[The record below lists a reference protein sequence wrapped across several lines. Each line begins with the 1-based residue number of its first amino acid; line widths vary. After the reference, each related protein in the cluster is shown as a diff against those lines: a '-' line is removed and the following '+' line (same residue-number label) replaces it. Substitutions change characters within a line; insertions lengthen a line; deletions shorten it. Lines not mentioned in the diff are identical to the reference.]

1 MSALLVRSLQHVHGH
16 VGWLAALALAHP
28 AVLLRRPERRL
39 FGAAVASTALVTVA
53 ALMGAL
59 IYPSYRVAVKPAIIA
74 VAPAIGFLFERKE
87 HLGIAALAL
96 AWCGLVMYV
105 LAHRR
110 EAPRLEL
117 GRAAFVS
124 YAGAAIAATLAASG
138 GLIVACYRSF

>member
-1 MSALLVRSLQHVHGH
+1 MSVLLARSLQHVHGH
-16 VGWLAALALAHP
+16 IGWLAALALALP
-28 AVLLRRPERRL
+28 AVLLRRPERRV
-39 FGAAVASTALVTVA
+39 FGAALASTALVTVA
-53 ALMGAL
+53 AMMGAL
-59 IYPSYRVAVKPAIIA
+59 IYPSYRTVVKPGIFSAS
-74 VAPAIGFLFERKE
+74 PAIGLLFERKE

-96 AWCGLVMYV
+96 AWCGLSMYL

-110 EAPRLEL
+110 EAPRADL

>member
-1 MSALLVRSLQHVHGH
+1 MSALVVRSLQHLHGH
-16 VGWLAALALAHP
+16 IGWLAALALAHP
-28 AVLLRRPERRL
+28 AVLLRRPERRV
-39 FGAAVASTALVTVA
+39 FGAALASTALVTVA
-53 ALMGAL
+53 ALLGAL
-59 IYPSYRVAVKPAIIA
+59 IYPSYRETVKPAIFA
-74 VAPAIGFLFERKE
+74 AAPAVGFLFERKE

-96 AWCGLVMYV
+96 AWCGLSMYL

-110 EAPRLEL
+110 EAPRADL

>member
-1 MSALLVRSLQHVHGH
+1 MSALVVRSLQHVHGH

-28 AVLLRRPERRL
+28 AVLLRRPERRV
-39 FGAAVASTALVTVA
+39 FGAAFASTMLVTVA

-59 IYPSYRVAVKPAIIA
+59 IYPSYRTVVKPGIFSA
-74 VAPAIGFLFERKE
+74 APAIGMLFERKE

-96 AWCGLVMYV
+96 AWCGLTMYL

-110 EAPRLEL
+110 EAPRLDL

-124 YAGAAIAATLAASG
+124 YAGAALAATLAASG